1 MAAEPGVFAGRVGKV
16 VLAADLHERTRHGVL
31 PSTRTGLAGALAV
44 RRGGRPGRGPGG
56 RWVWFSGRQ
65 LSCCGSAAVVK
76 RCPSALPL
84 VGGHRCGPGRA
95 RRRPCGSCP
104 SITVTTVWSPGR
116 SSLGL
121 AAVLWTEVAAPV
133 LDLGHRRCPAPP
145 RHSPEEGAPLRPKS
159 SRLVPTSEAFLPPP
173 DVGSVVAAAGVLL
186 PVAGRV
192 GSLPGSPSSASEGV
206 IAFSGVSS
214 SPRTSDLAPD
224 AMRSR
229 HLRAGRC
236 RRSPDGV
243 AHGLPGSVT
252 SPLTSPNGR

>member
-1 MAAEPGVFAGRVGKV
+1 MAAEPVAFAGRVGKV
-16 VLAADLHERTRHGVL
+16 VLAADLHERTTHGVL

-65 LSCCGSAAVVK
+65 LSCCGPVVVVK
-76 RCPSALPL
+76 RCPSPLPVAARPSAWPWSGSAAALRVLPIHHSH
-84 VGGHRCGPGRA
+84 HRLGAWPIG
-95 RRRPCGSCP
+95 
-104 SITVTTVWSPGR
+104 
-116 SSLGL
+116 LGL
-121 AAVLWTEVAAPV
+121 AAVLRTEVAAPV

-192 GSLPGSPSSASEGV
+192 GSLPGSPSSASEGA

>member
-1 MAAEPGVFAGRVGKV
+1 MAAEPVAFAGRVGKV
-16 VLAADLHERTRHGVL
+16 VLAADLHERTTHGVL

-44 RRGGRPGRGPGG
+44 RRGGRSGRGPGRKMG
-56 RWVWFSGRQ
+56 VVLRPPARSLWSGRCGEAPPIGPARRGWP
-65 LSCCGSAAVVK
+65 SVWPWSGSAA
-76 RCPSALPL
+76 ALRVLPIHHSH
-84 VGGHRCGPGRA
+84 HRLGAWPIG
-95 RRRPCGSCP
+95 
-104 SITVTTVWSPGR
+104 
-116 SSLGL
+116 LGL

-192 GSLPGSPSSASEGV
+192 GSLPGSPSSASEGA

-224 AMRSR
+224 GMRSR